1 MVTGVETAGIILG
14 SIPLIVSALEH
25 YAEGISTIEKWWKY
39 KRELASLKRVL
50 GAEYDRFLNTL
61 EELLAGIVPDATLA
75 ALLNTP
81 GGVAW
86 GDPELNRKL
95 QTRLRK
101 SYNSYLDT
109 VNDLNEVVTIL
120 KSKLELDP
128 SGKPKWTDS
137 KTFRREYKRIKFSL
151 SKSAYEELV
160 KRIEK
165 DNDTLANLTGQSLR
179 LEPTRQRRT
188 LRTPEF
194 ELIRSQADSLHRV
207 LKKNICCSCQTPHNV
222 NLRLE
227 ARTSTETG
235 ENGKMRF
242 RMVFT
247 FDTTH
252 GDGGHLPWQPR
263 YTEIEPLEICGE
275 VGGLDIEKLQISP
288 LPSPAVTPNGTKK
301 GVKWASD
308 PSPKGSVTTLPP
320 PYSPSTANEIRDLC
334 AAFKDY
340 KGTDHCLGFILD
352 EKRLHHIYPLV
363 NQPSLAT
370 LTPITLSKRLT
381 DPRRSVGKLTRKER
395 LQIALTLA
403 ASVLQLHKTAWLS
416 ENWSTNDI
424 YFLEGSP
431 GPHLSK
437 SFSSHPTQ
445 PTTADPATTPKS
457 LPIVRNETLFALG
470 IILIELC
477 LGTPLSHLQLPEDIT
492 PNQQLTDFMTARR
505 LITDVY
511 DEGGGRYGD
520 AVRRCVHCEFDQRL
534 ASLDVEAFRGC
545 FYQGVVVPLEEDW
558 GDFCRLQGSGGGG
571 GGVGIG

>member
-1 MVTGVETAGIILG
+1 MVTGVETAGIVLG

-75 ALLNTP
+75 ALLNAP

-86 GDPELNRKL
+86 RDPELNRKL

-109 VNDLNEVVTIL
+109 INDLNEVVTIL
-120 KSKLELDP
+120 KVKLELDS

-179 LEPTRQRRT
+179 LEPTRQRRN

-194 ELIRSQADSLHRV
+194 ELIRLQAESLYRV

-227 ARTSTETG
+227 ARTSSVNNG
-235 ENGKMRF
+235 ENGNMRF

-252 GDGGHLPWQPR
+252 GDVSHLPWKHR

-275 VGGLDIEKLQISP
+275 IGSLEIEKLHVSS
-288 LPSPAVTPNGTKK
+288 LPSPDLNPNGTKK
-301 GVKWASD
+301 GVKWALDS
-308 PSPKGSVTTLPP
+308 SPKGSTTSLPP
-320 PYSPSTANEIRDLC
+320 PYSPSTTNEIRDLC

-340 KGTDHCLGFILD
+340 KGTDNCLGFILD
-352 EKRLHHIYPLV
+352 EKRLHHIYPFV
-363 NQPSLAT
+363 NQPSLDN
-370 LTPITLSKRLT
+370 LEPITLSKRLA

-395 LQIALTLA
+395 LQVALTLA

-416 ENWSTNDI
+416 ENWSTDDI

-431 GPHLSK
+431 GPHISR
-437 SFSSHPTQ
+437 SFSHQASSHMTSDTTTQ
-445 PTTADPATTPKS
+445 PKP
-457 LPIVRNETLFALG
+457 LPIVRNKTLFALG

-477 LGTPLSHLQLPEDIT
+477 LGSPLSTLQLPEDIT

-558 GDFCRLQGSGGGG
+558 RDFCRLQNSVE